1 MSHHNNIGHASTTH
15 PIPTTSRQRP
25 PRRNTLAPPPSLDT
39 TGTTFFSNVFKKFF
53 TGIARILAEF
63 STPFCFVFSNP
74 PRVSGGASVRANSLS
89 SSQPYPHNCKCSSV
103 RAISP
108 PALSPYWRGG
118 SAHVL
123 PGATLSYLS
132 IRTPLFR
139 RRYQKRIVP
148 PIIRTPPYASAD
160 NRL

>member
-1 MSHHNNIGHASTTH
+1 MGAHTNSFGKFCRRHTDATVSHHNNIGHASSTY

-74 PRVSGGASVRANSLS
+74 PRVSGGASVRA
-89 SSQPYPHNCKCSSV
+89 
-103 RAISP
+103 ISP

-148 PIIRTPPYASAD
+148 PIIRTPPYASAN